1 VVYLFT
7 EKTKKQEKAK
17 KLKRNGKKASSLS
30 ISTHKLGV
38 EEKDK
43 EMRENHKRNTTNLL
57 PFLFFATDSPHH
69 SQSNKQKKKN
79 TKRNQQTAEQEE
91 AQIFH
96 LSLYTNRN
104 TYIHTY
110 IYIHT

>member
-1 VVYLFT
+1 VYLFT

-57 PFLFFATDSPHH
+57 SFLFFATDSPHH
-69 SQSNKQKKKN
+69 SQSKTKQKKHQKKPAN
-79 TKRNQQTAEQEE
+79 SRARRSPDLPS
-91 AQIFH
+91 
-96 LSLYTNRN
+96 LSIYKQK
-104 TYIHTY
+104 YIHTY